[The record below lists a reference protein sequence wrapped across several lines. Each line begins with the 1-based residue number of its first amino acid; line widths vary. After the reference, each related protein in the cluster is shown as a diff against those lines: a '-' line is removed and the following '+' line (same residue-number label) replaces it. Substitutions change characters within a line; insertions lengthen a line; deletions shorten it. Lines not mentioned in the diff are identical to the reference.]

1 MEMLHILINV
11 GGSAMY
17 YEDIAKFYEFC
28 DKEGLSYD
36 FDSVK
41 VYKQSKYK
49 IRREN

>member
-1 MEMLHILINV
+1 
-11 GGSAMY
+11 MY

-28 DKEGLSYD
+28 DKEGLDYKS

-41 VYKQSKYK
+41 AFKQSKYK